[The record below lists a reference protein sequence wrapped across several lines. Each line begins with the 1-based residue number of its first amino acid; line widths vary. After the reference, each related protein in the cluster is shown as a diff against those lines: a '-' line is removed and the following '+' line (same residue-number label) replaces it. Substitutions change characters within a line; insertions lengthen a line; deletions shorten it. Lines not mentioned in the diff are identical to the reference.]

1 MRKRAASRSGGAR
14 SLRALVGGAQQ
25 RAGAASKGGKR
36 YGLGPLWH
44 KSCHLALV
52 EGKDFKAH
60 AQALQ
65 ALRAW
70 SLRLPERAAV
80 VTDVDA
86 VIEHHVRWTVER
98 DALDDEING
107 SVIKLNDLKDRE
119 RLGTIAY
126 HSRWAMAYKFEP
138 RREVTEKGGH
148 SDGERRDR
156 PRAQ

>member
-1 MRKRAASRSGGAR
+1 MLAAFVLSLGGL
-14 SLRALVGGAQQ
+14 SRALS
-25 RAGAASKGGKR
+25 AASKRAKR

-70 SLRLPERAAV
+70 SLRLSERAAV

-86 VIEHHVRWTVER
+86 VIEHRARWTVER
-98 DALDDEING
+98 DALDDEIDG

-119 RLGTIAY
+119 RLEATAH
-126 HSRWAMAYKFEP
+126 HSRWVMAYKGEP
-138 RREVTEKGGH
+138 RREVIEKGGH

>member
-1 MRKRAASRSGGAR
+1 MVLAAFVLSLGGL
-14 SLRALVGGAQQ
+14 SRALS
-25 RAGAASKGGKR
+25 AASKGAKR

-52 EGKDFKAH
+52 EGKDFKA
-60 AQALQ
+60 QARRSRP
-65 ALRAW
+65 AGPGAPGP
-70 SLRLPERAAV
+70 PERAAV

-86 VIEHHVRWTVER
+86 VIKHRARWTVER
-98 DALDDEING
+98 DALDDEIDG
-107 SVIKLNDLKDRE
+107 SVIKLDDLKNRE
-119 RLGTIAY
+119 RLGAIAH
-126 HSRWAMAYKFEP
+126 HSRWAMTYKFEP

>member
-1 MRKRAASRSGGAR
+1 VVLAAFVLSLGGL
-14 SLRALVGGAQQ
+14 SSALAPP
-25 RAGAASKGGKR
+25 RRGGKR

-86 VIEHHVRWTVER
+86 VIEHHARWTVEG
-98 DALDDEING
+98 DALDDEIDG
-107 SVIKLNDLKDRE
+107 IVIKLDDLKDRE
-119 RLGTIAY
+119 RLGAIAH
-126 HSRWAMAYKFEP
+126 HSRWAMAYNFEP

-156 PRAQ
+156 PRTQGIRRSS